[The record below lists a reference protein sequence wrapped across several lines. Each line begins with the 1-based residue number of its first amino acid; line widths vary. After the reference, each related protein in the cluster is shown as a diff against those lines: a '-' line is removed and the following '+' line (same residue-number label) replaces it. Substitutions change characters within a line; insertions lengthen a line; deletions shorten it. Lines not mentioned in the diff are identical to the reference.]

1 MTSKFIVFEG
11 MDGTGKSTIAKRT
24 EKWLNETNQKVLY
37 TKEPGGSPIGNKIR
51 DIVLYNTSCNE
62 LTDILLFMVQ
72 RNEHIYRTIKPNL
85 EKDTI
90 VLCDRY
96 IFSSLVYQGLM
107 DGKFDYVYDLHKQL
121 DLIFEPDLLLIFKAD
136 PNVTIK
142 RLSNGDKFEMH
153 DSEYFN
159 KVQKHYLE
167 DIPKI
172 VSDKCSVQIIDA
184 NEDEDNVF
192 DQVKKKIT
200 YILSKD
206 KSEKDI

>member
-11 MDGTGKSTIAKRT
+11 MDGTGKSTISKRIL
-24 EKWLNETNQKVLY
+24 KWLEENNHKAIY

-51 DIVLYNTSCNE
+51 DIVLYNTACND

-96 IFSSLVYQGLM
+96 IYSSLVYQGYM
-107 DGKFDYVYDLHKQL
+107 NDQFDYVYNLHQQL
-121 DLIFEPDLLLIFKAD
+121 DLIFEPDLLLLFKAD
-136 PNVTIK
+136 PIK
-142 RLSNGDKFEMH
+142 TVNRLSNGDKFEIN
-153 DSEYFN
+153 DSKYFN
-159 KVQKHYLE
+159 QVQDHYLN

-172 VSDKCSVQIIDA
+172 VSDKCKVEIIDA
-184 NEDEDNVF
+184 NFDEDNVF
-192 DQVKKKIT
+192 EQVKKKIT

-206 KSEKDI
+206 KSEKDN